1 MAENKR
7 DYYEVLGVDTGV
19 DVGSYVAQ
27 GRLDI
32 FNSISLE
39 TRASELEELYDDVDL
54 LNRCFIAKDEKDGK
68 IIKKDFNYKNGQ
80 FLHVA
85 DYQELK
91 KIVSEIGLC
100 P

>member
-1 MAENKR
+1 MNFLEI
-7 DYYEVLGVDTGV
+7 LG
-19 DVGSYVAQ
+19 YK
-27 GRLDI
+27 L
-32 FNSISLE
+32 N
-39 TRASELEELYDDVDL
+39 ELYEDVDL